1 MLRRIDRLTSSA
13 GLPDAHRRR
22 PGPRAFTLLET
33 SFALVVIGVGVLA
46 FIEANQAFLQNNGWS
61 SRAATA
67 TFLANEIRELM
78 RHNPRHDPVTGLYFT
93 GTGAGAVL
101 QGWGIE
107 AGEVDIDDLDD
118 VDDFDGLSFGADGN
132 FEGPINAT
140 GEVIPETDVTGAI
153 VMGPGERPVP
163 LRGWTQRVVVE
174 KINPDDFGDVVADA
188 AFIAAGGG
196 HPGRAVDRYP
206 LRVTVIVEHTDPNTG
221 TSQEITRVRWVVPE

>member
-1 MLRRIDRLTSSA
+1 MRRRIHRLARSA
-13 GLPDAHRRR
+13 GVPTGRRH
-22 PGPRAFTLLET
+22 GFTLLET

-78 RHNPRHDPVTGLYFT
+78 RHNSRHDPVTGLFFT
-93 GTGAGAVL
+93 GTGASAVL

-107 AGEVDIDDLDD
+107 GGEIDIDDLDD
-118 VDDFDGLSFGADGN
+118 VDDFDGLAFGANGA

-140 GEVIPETDVTGAI
+140 GEVIPETDASGAV

-163 LRGWTQRVVVE
+163 LRGWTQRVIVE
-174 KINPDDFGDVVADA
+174 KVNPDDFGAAVADG
-188 AFIAAGGG
+188 AFIAAAGSN
-196 HPGRAVDRYP
+196 PGRAVDRYP
-206 LRVTVIVEHTDPNTG
+206 LRVTVVVEYTDPNTG
-221 TSQEITRVRWVVPE
+221 TSSEVTRVRWVVPE